1 MPAPHFHSNSAYEQV
16 LLDLIDFVVEGILKA
31 EAKTAK
37 KNARLASR
45 ALLDLKR
52 SRSPQPRIKASAD
65 DGGPKQ
71 KKVKSERKSVTAE
84 TQRSAILWVNT
95 NRPASKHRDW
105 YPLLVAYWMSG
116 KEPAFTGQPVP
127 LYNTVYQ
134 WLQRYA
140 SRELAGC
147 IRENHGSV
155 AADEIN
161 LNATQLPVTASI
173 HSGLTC
179 VLAAALKH
187 VLRYLCEHDQYISIL
202 LLSSISPKI
211 LSLAQA
217 DVHYKQAA
225 NLRPGGD
232 MDVDA
237 LVRMLDYG
245 LAGSGPQTGGA
256 DPAAALPQLLLTCAD
271 NTALKIKFG
280 GLDKAMLHTIQ
291 SVESRRYLMKHC
303 DGLKL
308 VGMGTFGA
316 VFILM
321 QGIRSTGVAMKIFH
335 RQTSLLGAAKEGGK
349 DAGALYYS
357 KLLQKAKGAAR
368 VRSDVAP
375 FAPVA
380 VDMGGPTGLVFFP
393 DDEHKPH
400 GYTALFMQEAA
411 GTFSEE
417 VQGLSLLFQ
426 HKEGKVDANAFI
438 LLAVAMKSVLGAVST
453 MHATGMTH
461 RDIKPDNIMM
471 TSNLD
476 QGGYVHR
483 RVNDGKKSVAIL
495 IDFGLAAFPG
505 IYYVQNQHFAK
516 FITKTMEE
524 SESEAKNCS
533 PANPKAGSF
542 MGTPRASSIAVNAQ
556 NKSAEKTIP
565 KLHFGP
571 KVQEERSGTAG
582 GPIQISIC
590 SLNRIAA
597 CVPSVAGNEAPPK
610 ERVGSYGTTVY
621 GPPEK
626 TPQVAAGM
634 YHIPS
639 GDWKPGDIWA
649 LGIIFA
655 EILSGKPKSI
665 SLMAEHDKMI
675 FAKSTDR
682 VLWHTRLCKT
692 PWLQKSMGTAESE
705 DLVPDEWQPA
715 MDFLRGLTKYQ
726 PDERLTASLAIQH
739 PFIKLADRYRSEMST
754 IQKPA
759 KNARVQSEKGQG
771 PF

>member
-1 MPAPHFHSNSAYEQV
+1 
-16 LLDLIDFVVEGILKA
+16 
-31 EAKTAK
+31 
-37 KNARLASR
+37 
-45 ALLDLKR
+45 
-52 SRSPQPRIKASAD
+52 
-65 DGGPKQ
+65 
-71 KKVKSERKSVTAE
+71 
-84 TQRSAILWVNT
+84 
-95 NRPASKHRDW
+95 
-105 YPLLVAYWMSG
+105 
-116 KEPAFTGQPVP
+116 
-127 LYNTVYQ
+127 
-134 WLQRYA
+134 
-140 SRELAGC
+140 
-147 IRENHGSV
+147 
-155 AADEIN
+155 
-161 LNATQLPVTASI
+161 
-173 HSGLTC
+173 
-179 VLAAALKH
+179 
-187 VLRYLCEHDQYISIL
+187 
-202 LLSSISPKI
+202 

-217 DVHYKQAA
+217 DVHYKQAT

-237 LVRMLDYG
+237 LVRMLDF
-245 LAGSGPQTGGA
+245 SQNGPNAGGA
-256 DPAAALPQLLLTCAD
+256 DPAAAQPQLLFTCAE
-271 NTALKIKFG
+271 NSALRIKFA
-280 GLDKAMLHTIQ
+280 GLDKAMLQTMQ
-291 SVESRRYLMKHC
+291 SAESRRFLMKHC
-303 DGLKL
+303 DGLKM

-335 RQTSLLGAAKEGGK
+335 RKTSLLGAAKEGGK

-368 VRSDVAP
+368 VRSDIAP

-380 VDMGGPTGLVFFP
+380 ADMGGPTGLVFFP
-393 DDEHKPH
+393 DDEHKPN

-426 HKEGKVDANAFI
+426 DKEGKVDANAFI

-483 RVNDGKKSVAIL
+483 RVNDCKKSIAIL

-505 IYYVQNQHFAK
+505 IYYVQNQQFAK
-516 FITKTMEE
+516 FTAKPFEKSE
-524 SESEAKNCS
+524 SESKICK
-533 PANPKAGSF
+533 PAILKVGSL
-542 MGTPRASSIAVNAQ
+542 MGTPRAGSIAVQAQ
-556 NKSAEKTIP
+556 NKSADKTIA
-565 KLHFGP
+565 KLHCGP
-571 KVQEERSGTAG
+571 NAQDERSGTAG
-582 GPIQISIC
+582 GPIQISIY
-590 SLNRIAA
+590 SLNRVAA
-597 CVPSVAGNEAPPK
+597 CVPSVAGNEYPPK
-610 ERVGSYGTTVY
+610 ERVGSYGTTTY
-621 GPPEK
+621 GPPER

-665 SLMAEHDKMI
+665 SLLGDHDKMI
-675 FAKSTDR
+675 FAQSTDR

-692 PWLQKSMGTAESE
+692 PWLPKSMGTAETE
-705 DLVPDEWQPA
+705 DLVPGEWQPA

-739 PFIKLADRYRSEMST
+739 PFIKLADRYRSEMSA

-759 KNARVQSEKGQG
+759 KIARAQSEKGKG
-771 PF
+771 PG